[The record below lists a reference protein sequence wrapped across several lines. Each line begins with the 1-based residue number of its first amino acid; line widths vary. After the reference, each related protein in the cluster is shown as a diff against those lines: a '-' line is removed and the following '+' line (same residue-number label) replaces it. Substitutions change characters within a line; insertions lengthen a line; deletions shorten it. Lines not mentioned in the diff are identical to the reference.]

1 MDIDRQDE
9 DVVSHLTD
17 AEIVSMVAPPTQ
29 EDDTG
34 SGDEDVTNGEME
46 PPPVP
51 TIKEAHAALDVIRCF
66 TLSVDSDLVEDVMTM
81 AAKCETLLIRESGE
95 RMKQKNITDFFIP
108 PCRVGP
114 PDVIVV

>member
-1 MDIDRQDE
+1 M
-9 DVVSHLTD
+9 
-17 AEIVSMVAPPTQ
+17 
-29 EDDTG
+29 
-34 SGDEDVTNGEME
+34 
-46 PPPVP
+46 
-51 TIKEAHAALDVIRCF
+51 
-66 TLSVDSDLVEDVMTM
+66 DSDLVEDVMTM

>member
-51 TIKEAHAALDVIRCF
+51 TIKEAHAALDANVHAAQSAPKSE
-66 TLSVDSDLVEDVMTM
+66 TAADVT
-81 AAKCETLLIRESGE
+81 
-95 RMKQKNITDFFIP
+95 N
-108 PCRVGP
+108 
-114 PDVIVV
+114 